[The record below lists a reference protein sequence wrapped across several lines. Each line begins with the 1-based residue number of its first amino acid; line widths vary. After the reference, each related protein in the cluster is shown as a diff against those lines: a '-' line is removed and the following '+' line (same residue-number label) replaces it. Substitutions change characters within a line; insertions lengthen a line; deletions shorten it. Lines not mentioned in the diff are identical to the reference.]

1 MTGRTIGVRHFNG
14 ESMNYMAFK
23 CSVERFAVVLTALSL
38 SVSLLMPA
46 MAQADIHLIAPSR
59 TLDPALP
66 LRLSL
71 LLTAE
76 KDTPPDVLRV
86 SLTPDLGAPVRIDL
100 RPEQLLPDPLTFSVG
115 EFLRIDYVGD
125 IPSGLRGRVRV
136 DALDLDAPAMLVR
149 LSTPR
154 PEATLAKVADE
165 RQQRMNG
172 KEGAPT
178 LASAE
183 AVDRRPAAD
192 PNLQLDGRLSAFEPM
207 FFAAGY
213 GSEANAQVQL
223 SFKLRLYEP
232 LDESSRDILHNLYF
246 GYTQPAY
253 WDLTSD
259 SKPFVDTNYMPSF
272 FYYIPDTDWIV
283 DGNAVGMGAGYEHE
297 SNGRDGEESRSLD
310 VLFARPYLTF
320 GDARDFHWT
329 FSPKLY
335 AYLEKDE
342 NPDIADYRG
351 YADFH
356 ASYGKP
362 NDWQLATTLR
372 KGTSGDKGSA
382 ELQGTYPLHR
392 WFPGVAGYF
401 MVQAFSGY
409 GEYLLNYN
417 QSEDLA
423 LRLGYTIVR

>member
-1 MTGRTIGVRHFNG
+1 
-14 ESMNYMAFK
+14 MNYMSFSRSGK
-23 CSVERFAVVLTALSL
+23 CFSVVLSALALSI
-38 SVSLLMPA
+38 SLLLPA
-46 MAQADIHLIAPSR
+46 SALAAVHLLAPSR

-71 LLTAE
+71 MLTAE
-76 KDTPPDVLRV
+76 EDSRDFSLPDVLRV
-86 SLTPDLGAPVRIDL
+86 SLTPDLGAPATTEL
-100 RPEQLLPDPLTFSVG
+100 RPEKPLAGPFKLGLG
-115 EFLRIDYVGD
+115 EFLRIDYVGE
-125 IPSGLRGRVRV
+125 IPPGLRGRVRV

-154 PEATLAKVADE
+154 AGSEPDVAKAA
-165 RQQRMNG
+165 G
-172 KEGAPT
+172 KDHQLLTGEVNSSA
-178 LASAE
+178 LASFDA
-183 AVDRRPAAD
+183 AGRRPAAE

-213 GSEANAQVQL
+213 GSDANAQVQL

-232 LDESSRDILHNLYF
+232 VDKSSREFFHNMYF

-272 FYYIPDTDWIV
+272 FYYIPDTDWLV
-283 DGNAVGMGAGYEHE
+283 DGNPVGIGAGYEHE
-297 SNGRDGEESRSLD
+297 SNGRDGEDSRSLD
-310 VLFARPYLTF
+310 VLFARPYFTF

-335 AYLEKDE
+335 AYIENDE
-342 NPDIADYRG
+342 NADIADYRG

-356 ASYGKP
+356 TSYGKP
-362 NDWQLATTLR
+362 NDWQLASILR
-372 KGTSGDKGSA
+372 KGTSGDKGSV

-417 QSEDLA
+417 KREDLA
-423 LRLGYTIVR
+423 VRLGYTIVR